1 MSLDVERAPVAAY
14 HAGRSGRVIAS
25 YTVNGDCHVALVGAG
40 VAVNERNQRPLRAV
54 VLQDNL
60 RAILGRQAV
69 AVQIQG
75 DRHISVDLA
84 GLGQVGIPQEGQGR
98 RASALGGAAGGLGEG
113 SAYTGVIGHIALKGH
128 AGHDGNSAVRALW
141 VSHIRG
147 SLVAALG
154 VAVDAIAVDIL
165 AMLAPHDLDIT
176 KVEELFIVT
185 AVFRA
190 VYRLEGVVG
199 VQQAAQGDIIAGSVD
214 NILVGAACQDGSGS
228 RTQFKA
234 TDTGVAA
241 LLNGQVAIA
250 IQHDCVQRSAEV
262 GFNVQHSPA
271 GDRQCAAVSCDGA
284 ALVALDG
291 QNMAFHDNIGVQGE
305 LVAMQIHVNVTVPV
319 IRAAVDSIGQQLQ
332 IRPII
337 GILRCVLQNIRY
349 CVVEPSLFKEPP

>member
-1 MSLDVERAPVAAY
+1 MTLDVERAPVAAY
-14 HAGRSGRVIAS
+14 HADRSGIPTP
-25 YTVNGDCHVALVGAG
+25 YMVNGDCHVALVGAG
-40 VAVNERNQRPLRAV
+40 VAVGKRDQREIRADV
-54 VLQDNL
+54 FQDNL
-60 RAILGRQAV
+60 RAIPGRQAM

-75 DRHISVDLA
+75 DRHFSVDGD

-98 RASALGGAAGGLGEG
+98 SASALGGAAGDLREG
-113 SAYTGVIGHIALKGH
+113 SAYTGEIGHIALKGH
-128 AGHDGNSAVRALW
+128 AGHDGNSAIRALR

-165 AMLAPHDLDIT
+165 AMLALHDLDIT
-176 KVEELFIVT
+176 EVLELVIVPV
-185 AVFRA
+185 VFRA
-190 VYRLEGVVG
+190 VYRLEGVFG

-228 RTQFKA
+228 RTQFKV

-291 QNMAFHDNIGVQGE
+291 QNTTVHDNIGVQGE
-305 LVAMQIHVNVTVPV
+305 RVAMQVQVNVMAPV